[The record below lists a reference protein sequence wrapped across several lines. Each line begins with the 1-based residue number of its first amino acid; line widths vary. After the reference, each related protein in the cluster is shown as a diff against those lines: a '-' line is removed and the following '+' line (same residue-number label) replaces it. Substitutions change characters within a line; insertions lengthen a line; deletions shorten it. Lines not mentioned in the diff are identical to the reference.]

1 MVQPRKSAKERRIE
15 APVLALQLDKE
26 VQRLKTEPEWQTGKE
41 DGITLAKY
49 PHLRVVLVALRK
61 GASMHEHTVRG
72 PISVFV
78 VSGRVTLLAS
88 ERSYDLR
95 AKGLATLRK
104 SVLHDVR
111 ATEDSVI
118 LLTVMAL

>member
-1 MVQPRKSAKERRIE
+1 MKRRESAKERRIE
-15 APVLALQLDKE
+15 APVLALQLDEE
-26 VQRLKTEPEWQTGKE
+26 VRRLKTEPEWRTGTE

-61 GASMHEHTVRG
+61 GTSMHEHAVRG

-78 VSGRVTLLAS
+78 VSGRVTVLAS
-88 ERSYDLR
+88 QKEYHLR
-95 AKGLATLRK
+95 PKGLATLRK

-111 ATEDSVI
+111 ATADSVI
-118 LLTVMAL
+118 MLTVMAL

>member
-1 MVQPRKSAKERRIE
+1 MQHRKSAKERRIE
-15 APVLALQLDKE
+15 APVLALHLDQE
-26 VQRLKTEPEWQTGKE
+26 VQRLKTEPEWRTGKE

-61 GASMHEHTVRG
+61 GASMHEHAVKG

-78 VSGRVTLLAS
+78 VSGQVTLLAAEKS
-88 ERSYDLR
+88 YRLRS
-95 AKGLATLRK
+95 KGLATLRK

-111 ATEDSVI
+111 ATADSAI